1 MRRLALVGL
10 LAIALS
16 ACTQDDLSGSP
27 GDSAPPATSTTAAAP
42 AAFVIP
48 ESFPLTDGMA
58 SEAYDDISISAQ
70 SVGMR
75 ALDFC
80 GRKPLRGL
88 TLTDRLV
95 AEASGPEYASTRDL
109 MLFADAGPPT
119 ALVADIRAAAGACP
133 ADPLGHGSHLLTE
146 VRDSSIGS
154 TAATMVHTYEQ
165 DDVVGIGAE
174 IIEVVQV
181 GRALLV
187 TSTYSEW
194 DPGLNL
200 DRGITEEADRLAETV
215 AAMSAFR
222 NEPSSPTVP
231 ES

>member
-1 MRRLALVGL
+1 MRRLALFGL
-10 LAIALS
+10 LALALS
-16 ACTQDDLSGSP
+16 ACSQETTSADP
-27 GDSAPPATSTTAAAP
+27 APPTTSATAVEAAV
-42 AAFVIP
+42 FVIP
-48 ESFPLTDGMA
+48 DDFPLSDGMA
-58 SEAYDDISISAQ
+58 SEAYDDITVSAQ

-88 TLTDRLV
+88 DPTDRLV
-95 AEASGPEYASTRDL
+95 AEASGPEYAGTRDL
-109 MLFADAGPPT
+109 MVFADAGPPT
-119 ALVADIRAAAGACP
+119 ALVADIRAAATACP
-133 ADPLGHGSHLLTE
+133 AERLGPVSRLLTE
-146 VRDSSIGS
+146 VHDSSVAS
-154 TAATMVHTYEQ
+154 AAVTVVHTYET
-165 DDVVGIGAE
+165 DGEVGVGAE

-200 DRGITEEADRLAETV
+200 DEAITEEAARLEETV
-215 AAMSAFR
+215 DAMSAFR
-222 NEPSSPTVP
+222 NEPESPTVP